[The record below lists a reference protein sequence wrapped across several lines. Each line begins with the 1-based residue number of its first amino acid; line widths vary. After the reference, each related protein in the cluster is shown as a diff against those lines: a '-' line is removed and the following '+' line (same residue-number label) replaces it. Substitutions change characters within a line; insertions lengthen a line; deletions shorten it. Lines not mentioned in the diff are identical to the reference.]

1 MFMKRKIKS
10 AKGFTLAELLIVV
23 AIIAVLVAIGIP
35 IFTSQLEKSREAVD
49 LSDVRSAYA
58 EVMMAAITGDTTA
71 YYTKDANQTIYK
83 QPGSTPEGNVY
94 SITVEPLKQK
104 QDNWQTALPIT
115 IGGVSSTDNVH
126 WVGNPG
132 ANGKCRIVYTP
143 AQGATGDYVTFY
155 WEGGSSGNDGTDVNP
170 TPNPS
175 NPTITPDPT
184 NPSNPGD
191 GGGDSTGENK
201 EIEPI
206 VKKYGSSSW
215 PDDTV
220 NSSEDVWIRGTVRLG
235 EIVCWDGKYYVC
247 AGEQNSIVFVKTQ
260 NTYNYWTPENEA
272 MKRNFIPIKNNV
284 HTEVVNGDVTNLSF
298 GDLFKDPDSGDV
310 YIYNVDDSAN
320 CPTQGRP
327 TGSSDAHWIKITDSS
342 PNWVYSNTYKGLFL

>member
-155 WEGGSSGNDGTDVNP
+155 WEGGTSGDSGNGGTGGDNG
-170 TPNPS
+170 N
-175 NPTITPDPT
+175 N
-184 NPSNPGD
+184 NGNGD
-191 GGGDSTGENK
+191 GED
-201 EIEPI
+201 
-206 VKKYGSSSW
+206 
-215 PDDTV
+215 
-220 NSSEDVWIRGTVRLG
+220 NSSKKEYEDFVFLARWGKNISRIMVFHLIKELAQISGITKNISPHTFRHTFATHLLEGGANLRAIQCMLG
-235 EIVCWDGKYYVC
+235 HESIATTEIYTHIDRNMLRSEIIEHHPRNIKYRQ
-247 AGEQNSIVFVKTQ
+247 EK
-260 NTYNYWTPENEA
+260 
-272 MKRNFIPIKNNV
+272 
-284 HTEVVNGDVTNLSF
+284 
-298 GDLFKDPDSGDV
+298 
-310 YIYNVDDSAN
+310 
-320 CPTQGRP
+320 
-327 TGSSDAHWIKITDSS
+327 
-342 PNWVYSNTYKGLFL
+342 KG

>member
-1 MFMKRKIKS
+1 MKRKTKS

-71 YYTKDANQTIYK
+71 YYTKDAGQMIYK

-143 AQGATGDYVTFY
+143 AQGSTGDYVTFY
-155 WEGGSSGNDGTDVNP
+155 WEGGSSGDSGNGGTGGNTGTGEDKGNNGENGG
-170 TPNPS
+170 TGEDNNS
-175 NPTITPDPT
+175 GSTT
-184 NPSNPGD
+184 NPGNSDNDITYTNVPAWD
-191 GGGDSTGENK
+191 QN
-201 EIEPI
+201 
-206 VKKYGSSSW
+206 KKYHCNIG
-215 PDDTV
+215 
-220 NSSEDVWIRGTVRLG
+220 DVFLY
-235 EIVCWDGKYYVC
+235 EGKYYIALQEDYN
-247 AGEQNSIVFVKTQ
+247 AGTVPGPGGWYKYALITPNGTKYTSKNVNEKGDIDAKIV
-260 NTYNYWTPENEA
+260 
-272 MKRNFIPIKNNV
+272 
-284 HTEVVNGDVTNLSF
+284 
-298 GDLFKDPDSGDV
+298 SGDMYIADDGTV
-310 YIYNVDDSAN
+310 YICKGRGDHGLAA
-320 CPTQGRP
+320 PTQ
-327 TGSSDAHWIKITDSS
+327 TGGD
-342 PNWVYSNTYKGLFL
+342 WVAINRNQVYAWGKK